1 MFSSYSWPGN
11 IRELRS
17 VVRRACVLARE
28 DWITCKEIDLPVYV
42 KYSGSY
48 KLEKERMEREALL
61 KALDTTGNDRTAA
74 ARLLGI
80 RRSTLYLKLKKFG
93 LILL

>member
-1 MFSSYSWPGN
+1 
-11 IRELRS
+11 
-17 VVRRACVLARE
+17 
-28 DWITCKEIDLPVYV
+28 
-42 KYSGSY
+42 
-48 KLEKERMEREALL
+48 MEREALL